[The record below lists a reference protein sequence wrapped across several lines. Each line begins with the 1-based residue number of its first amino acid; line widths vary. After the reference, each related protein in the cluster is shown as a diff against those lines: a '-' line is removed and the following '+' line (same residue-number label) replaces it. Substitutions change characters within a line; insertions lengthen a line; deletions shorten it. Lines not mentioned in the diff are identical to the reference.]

1 MNSPAS
7 SDSTRS
13 GVFTRA
19 GLGLALLFLGTLAVD
34 QYTKYLARANF
45 GLPGG
50 EPDYF
55 KIKHIIGE
63 WLQFRLIYNTGAA
76 FGLKPQHFIPF
87 LNPTLFYV
95 LFSTVAIG
103 FLSYLYRR
111 LPRGDYW
118 QKSGIVLIL
127 SGAFGNLIDRVR
139 FEKVTDFI
147 DVGIPGLPTRWPT
160 FNIADS
166 CVCVGVAMILVAS
179 WIPRKRDEESAA
191 SGTGAS
197 DAAGPDARFPD
208 VSSSGPAPAG
218 PSAIPGPAPD
228 GVP

>member
-1 MNSPAS
+1 MNPPESSKANGATPARGGS
-7 SDSTRS
+7 A
-13 GVFTRA
+13 RA
-19 GLGLALLFLGTLAVD
+19 GIGLALLFLATLAID
-34 QYTKYLARANF
+34 QYTKYLARVNF

-76 FGLKPQHFIPF
+76 FGMKPQHFIPF

-127 SGAFGNLIDRVR
+127 SGAFGNLIDRIR

-147 DVGIPGLPTRWPT
+147 DVGIPSLPTRWPT

-179 WIPRKRDEESAA
+179 WIPRKREAES
-191 SGTGAS
+191 GATDS
-197 DAAGPDARFPD
+197 
-208 VSSSGPAPAG
+208 
-218 PSAIPGPAPD
+218 PAPD
-228 GVP
+228 SASPGTAV

>member
-1 MNSPAS
+1 MNPPAS
-7 SDSTRS
+7 PRFNR
-13 GVFTRA
+13 GELRRA
-19 GLGLALLFLGTLAVD
+19 GLGLALLFFVTLIID
-34 QYTKYLARANF
+34 QYTKYLARVHF

-55 KIKHIIGE
+55 KIRHVIGE
-63 WLQFRLIYNTGAA
+63 WVQFRLIYNTGAA
-76 FGLKPQHFIPF
+76 FGMKPQHFIPF

-127 SGAFGNLIDRVR
+127 SGAFGNLIDRIR
-139 FEKVTDFI
+139 FDKVTDFI
-147 DVGIPGLPTRWPT
+147 DVGIPSLPTRWPT

-179 WIPRKRDEESAA
+179 WIPRKRDAESGA
-191 SGTGAS
+191 TG
-197 DAAGPDARFPD
+197 
-208 VSSSGPAPAG
+208 SS
-218 PSAIPGPAPD
+218 APD
-228 GVP
+228 IAP